1 MKKRINQIKGKRLV
15 RGGDTNTL
23 THNEILVTE
32 TSNGVSLKERTRD
45 GIVEINYKDVN
56 VADIF
61 ISIDVINSYHGNGG
75 IKMMGKNY
83 KIYGEQSLFS
93 IYENTSIVLLN
104 GGINE
109 ELSTPKKCDLI
120 IQVNDY
126 FNSRVEYNHHILT
139 DTHVL
144 NYYLNASNM
153 PVKEFEEIIK
163 EGTSSFTDSFKNT
176 IFYKLKDYVI
186 CITKDYPRQ
195 LIIQN

>member
-1 MKKRINQIKGKRLV
+1 MI
-15 RGGDTNTL
+15 
-23 THNEILVTE
+23 
-32 TSNGVSLKERTRD
+32 
-45 GIVEINYKDVN
+45 
-56 VADIF
+56 
-61 ISIDVINSYHGNGG
+61 
-75 IKMMGKNY
+75 GKNY

-93 IYENTSIVLLN
+93 IYENASIVLLN

-144 NYYLNASNM
+144 NYYLNPSNM
-153 PVKEFEEIIK
+153 PVKESEEIIK
-163 EGTSSFTDSFKNT
+163 EGTSLFMDSGSFKNT
-176 IFYKLKDYVI
+176 IFYKLKDCVI

-195 LIIQN
+195 LITQN